1 MFASCSSLST
11 LSTCYLNVLNVLW
24 NIISTAIVYINIKK
38 NWCVLPGVST
48 ENASHSTTSRTA
60 ASATR
65 VTAAPCATSRGSCS
79 TPVGVCPANMA
90 AARSRTRATLI
101 ATAKAAT
108 PGTSATQ
115 VCFLHPLTQNRWARL
130 MYRSIRM
137 TTNVLVM
144 CNINRN
150 KVESN

>member
-1 MFASCSSLST
+1 MFGSCPCFST
-11 LSTCYLNVLNVLW
+11 PFTCYLNVLNVLW
-24 NIISTAIVYINIKK
+24 NIISTAMVYINII
-38 NWCVLPGVST
+38 CVLPGVST
-48 ENASHSTTSRTA
+48 ENVSHSTISRTA

-115 VCFLHPLTQNRWARL
+115 VCFLHPLTQNRWARV

-137 TTNVLVM
+137 MPNCLVM